1 MCVDRIGEIGD
12 WASEGQATRV
22 NGAGFTAVSMARKG
36 ARVGCYIYI
45 YMRVEEASKVS
56 SRISSIQKE
65 KCIGNILS
73 SWWGCQ

>member
-45 YMRVEEASKVS
+45 YIYES
-56 SRISSIQKE
+56 
-65 KCIGNILS
+65 
-73 SWWGCQ
+73 